1 MHLICEHPGWQTTT
15 AVCRRTVRTA
25 TDVWQALAKQTT
37 ITTARVGSGT
47 DPAPVVDVYSP
58 TDLSEHVPDTLRGA
72 LETQGPVG
80 RLRNPDLWDAL
91 ATAIIRQVIR
101 ADQARLMYHRFC
113 DAYGGPVPEAGPSAF
128 PRPETVL
135 ALDEDDF
142 AGLGMAFKRRPLIA
156 AAEAFIESGPKWAE
170 LPADVLMEEVQAVP
184 RIGPWTAGAAVADVT
199 GDFSRY
205 PYGDMAVRK
214 WAAQACPDIDW
225 PTDEG
230 TFARW
235 WRSFAATPEQLSAL
249 TVLTLALG
257 GPRGQ
262 DQPPS

>member
-1 MHLICEHPGWQTTT
+1 MRVIVDHPGWTTT
-15 AVCRRTVRTA
+15 AEPRRTVRTENSTWIA
-25 TDVWQALAKQTT
+25 TAGSALTLN
-37 ITTARVGSGT
+37 RVGEGHGPEPT
-47 DPAPVVDVYSP
+47 VDTYSP
-58 TDLSEHVPDTLRGA
+58 MNLGGSIPESLRSA
-72 LETQGPVG
+72 LEEQGPVQ
-80 RLRNPDLWDAL
+80 RLRTADLWEAL

-101 ADQARLMYHRFC
+101 TDQARLMYHRFC
-113 DAYGGPVPEAGPSAF
+113 DAYGTPLPGAGPSAF
-128 PRPETVL
+128 PRPENVL
-135 ALDEDDF
+135 ALNEDDF

-156 AAEAFIESGPKWAE
+156 AAEAFTESGPKWAE
-170 LPADVLMEEVQAVP
+170 LPADVLVEEVQAVP

-199 GDFSRY
+199 GDFSLY

-225 PTDEG
+225 PADEA

-235 WRSFAATPEQLSAL
+235 WRSFSATPQQLSAL

>member
-1 MHLICEHPGWQTTT
+1 MRVIVDHPGWTP
-15 AVCRRTVRTA
+15 ASEPRRTVRTENSAWTA
-25 TDVWQALAKQTT
+25 TAGATL
-37 ITTARVGSGT
+37 ILNRVGEGR
-47 DPAPVVDVYSP
+47 DQAPAVDTYSP
-58 TDLSEHVPDTLRGA
+58 MDLGGSIPENLRSA
-72 LETQGPVG
+72 LEEQGPVQ
-80 RLRNPDLWDAL
+80 RLRTADLWEAL

-113 DAYGGPVPEAGPSAF
+113 DAHGAPLPEAGPSAF

-156 AAEAFIESGPKWAE
+156 AAGAFIESGTKWAE
-170 LPADVLMEEVQAVP
+170 LPADVLVEEVQAVP
-184 RIGPWTAGAAVADVT
+184 RIGPWTAGATLADVT
-199 GDFSRY
+199 GDFSLY

-214 WAAQACPDIDW
+214 WAAHASPDIDW